1 MSRSLPATLPRGPDR
16 RISVVRR
23 WFTRSDRSQ
32 LVTITGAEMGFR
44 YQRRLRLGRGQSLNL
59 SKRGA
64 SVSKRA
70 GRVTFNS
77 RGGGSI
83 RILPGLSF
91 RFGRRR

>member
-1 MSRSLPATLPRGPDR
+1 
-16 RISVVRR
+16 
-23 WFTRSDRSQ
+23 
-32 LVTITGAEMGFR
+32 MGFVF
-44 YQRRLRLGRGQSLNL
+44 RRSIRLGRSGRLNL

-64 SVSKRA
+64 SVSERI
-70 GRVTFNS
+70 GRLTLNS

>member
-1 MSRSLPATLPRGPDR
+1 
-16 RISVVRR
+16 
-23 WFTRSDRSQ
+23 
-32 LVTITGAEMGFR
+32 MGFVF
-44 YQRRLRLGRGQSLNL
+44 RRSIRLGRSGRLNI

-64 SVSKRA
+64 SISERI
-70 GRVTFNS
+70 GRLTLNS